1 MHFCN
6 MKRNFAIIGCG
17 RIAQRHAE
25 QINRLGI
32 LVAVCDIELSK
43 SDFLANQFKAKS
55 YTSVDEMLKSEPSL
69 EIISI
74 CSPNYLHKEHTVLSL
89 EAGKDVLCEKPMAIK
104 VSDAEEMIDVANRNN
119 KKLFVV
125 KSSRY
130 NHCIKTLKEV
140 IDNNKLGK
148 IYSYNLNLVWN
159 RPNSYFQNNWKGT
172 TEKDGGILFTQFSHY
187 IDALIWLLGDV
198 DSFSGFKSNRSK
210 KNIEFEDTGA
220 IALKMKS
227 GVIGTMHYSINSFE
241 KNQEISF
248 DLISEN
254 ATIKIGGE
262 FMNQI
267 VYQNPDNTI
276 HLNKELYSNLNKPM
290 SNHEI
295 IYDELML
302 AINDSPSS
310 LPSAS
315 SALKCIQ
322 LIENIYKTIND

>member
-25 QINRLGI
+25 QIKRVGN
-32 LVAVCDIELSK
+32 LVAVCDIEISK
-43 SDFLANQFKAKS
+43 AEHLANQFNAKS
-55 YTSVDEMLKSEPSL
+55 YTCIDKMLKNEPTI
-69 EIISI
+69 EIVSV
-74 CSPNYLHKEHTVLSL
+74 CSPNYLHKEHTISSL
-89 EAGKDVLCEKPMAIK
+89 QAGKDVLCEKPLAIK
-104 VSDAEEMIDVANRNN
+104 VSDAQAMIKAAKSYN

-130 NHCIKTLKEV
+130 NYCIKILKEI
-140 IDNNKLGK
+140 IDNKKLGK
-148 IYSYNLNLVWN
+148 IYSFNLNLVWN

-187 IDALIWLLGDV
+187 IDALFWLLGEV
-198 DSFSGFKSNRSK
+198 DSFSGFRSSRSD

-227 GVIGTMHYSINSFE
+227 GVIGTMHYSINAFE

-248 DLISEN
+248 DIISEN

-262 FMNQI
+262 FMNQVI
-267 VYQNPDNTI
+267 YQKPENMIDIKNEI
-276 HLNKELYSNLNKPM
+276 KSNLTSST
-290 SNHEI
+290 SNHDV
-295 IYDELML
+295 IYDELIL
-302 AINDSPSS
+302 AINNSPSS
-310 LPSAS
+310 LPSAD
-315 SALKCIQ
+315 SAIKCIQ
-322 LIENIYKTIND
+322 LIENLHKTIKH

>member
-6 MKRNFAIIGCG
+6 MKLNFAIIGCG
-17 RIAQRHAE
+17 RISQRHAE
-25 QINRLGI
+25 QINRVGN
-32 LVAVCDIELSK
+32 LVAVCDIDTLK
-43 SDFLANQFKAKS
+43 SEFLANQFNAKS
-55 YTSVDEMLKSEPSL
+55 YTSVDNMLKCEPNI
-69 EIISI
+69 EIVSI
-74 CSPNYLHKEHTVLSL
+74 CSPNYLHKEHTILAL
-89 EAGKDVLCEKPMAIK
+89 NAGKDVLCEKPLAIK
-104 VSDAEEMIDVANRNN
+104 VSDAVEMIESAKANN

-130 NHCIKTLKEV
+130 NDCIKILKEI

-172 TEKDGGILFTQFSHY
+172 IEKDGGILFTQFSHY

-198 DSFSGFKSNRSK
+198 DSFSGFRSNQSK

-227 GVIGTMHYSINSFE
+227 GVIGTMHYTINSFE

-248 DLISEN
+248 NIIAEN

-262 FMNQI
+262 FMNEI
-267 VYQNPDNTI
+267 VYQKPNDTVN
-276 HLNKELYSNLNKPM
+276 LENELSSNLNKPM
-290 SNHEI
+290 SNHQI

-315 SALKCIQ
+315 TALKCIQ
-322 LIENIYKTIND
+322 LIENIYKTIKD

>member
-1 MHFCN
+1 
-6 MKRNFAIIGCG
+6 MKLNFAIIGCG
-17 RIAQRHAE
+17 RISQRHAE
-25 QINRLGI
+25 QINRVGN
-32 LVAVCDIELSK
+32 LVAVCDIDTLK
-43 SDFLANQFKAKS
+43 SEFLANQFNAKS
-55 YTSVDEMLKSEPSL
+55 YTSVDNMLKCEPNI
-69 EIISI
+69 EIVSI
-74 CSPNYLHKEHTVLSL
+74 CSPNYLHKEHTILAL
-89 EAGKDVLCEKPMAIK
+89 NAGKDVLCEKPLAIK
-104 VSDAEEMIDVANRNN
+104 VSDAVEMIESAKANN

-130 NHCIKTLKEV
+130 NDCIKILKEI

-172 TEKDGGILFTQFSHY
+172 IEKDGGILFTQFSHY

-198 DSFSGFKSNRSK
+198 DSFSGFRSNQSK

-227 GVIGTMHYSINSFE
+227 GVIGTMHYTINSFE

-248 DLISEN
+248 NIIAEN

-262 FMNQI
+262 FMNEI
-267 VYQNPDNTI
+267 VYQKPNDTVN
-276 HLNKELYSNLNKPM
+276 LENELSSNLNKPM
-290 SNHEI
+290 SNHQI

-315 SALKCIQ
+315 TALKCIQ
-322 LIENIYKTIND
+322 LIENIYKTIKD